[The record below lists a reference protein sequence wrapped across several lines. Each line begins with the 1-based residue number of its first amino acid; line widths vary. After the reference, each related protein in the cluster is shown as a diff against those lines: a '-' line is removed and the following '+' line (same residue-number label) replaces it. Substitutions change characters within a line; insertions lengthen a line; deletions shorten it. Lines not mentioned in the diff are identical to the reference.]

1 MGGKRGRA
9 HSGNS
14 VHIHSLYYYCNYIML
29 SLRNSFATFN
39 HFDKSFGKGNS
50 EEEEEEEEEGCYN
63 VTEENFL

>member
-1 MGGKRGRA
+1 
-9 HSGNS
+9 
-14 VHIHSLYYYCNYIML
+14 ML

-50 EEEEEEEEEGCYN
+50 EEEEEEEEGCYN